1 MLLNWITPVTGLEL
15 SSCDIYLRQSKGNEI
30 AAVRGGGKAM
40 GERRF
45 ILPAVLANRHNPF
58 GFSSE
63 FKGNSYA
70 QP

>member
-1 MLLNWITPVTGLEL
+1 MIFTRASQREMK
-15 SSCDIYLRQSKGNEI
+15 LRRFGEGW
-30 AAVRGGGKAM
+30 GGGKAM

-58 GFSSE
+58 VFSSE

>member
-1 MLLNWITPVTGLEL
+1 MIFTRASQREMKLQR
-15 SSCDIYLRQSKGNEI
+15 C
-30 AAVRGGGKAM
+30 GGEAM